1 MDAMQQVRDYFDL
14 LTDQGQSHIVWRLTS
29 ATTQSPLTVEAEPY
43 DQRTQAGGYGAIAPH
58 VAKVREGLQ
67 RLEAGEDFGPDFPDE
82 KREVAIELVKRN
94 LNGIG
99 NTEFFFGH
107 SGQQVQLDQQIARRA
122 LTAIEGGEDSLYEYL
137 YGTFARRE
145 AGSIEGQ
152 ILDVGTD
159 SEEPAVHIEEDLS
172 GRRISCR
179 IDEKIRQDIERR
191 LTAADVW
198 DKRRVR
204 VRGELN
210 YDADGKLIRLYEG
223 QIAFIEPVAVSVDDL
238 YDPEFTEG
246 LEPRDYLDRF
256 REGELG

>member
-14 LTDQGQSHIVWRLTS
+14 LTDQGQDHIVWRLTS

-43 DQRTQAGGYGAIAPH
+43 DQRTKAGGYGAIAPH
-58 VAKVREGLQ
+58 VAKVREGLE
-67 RLEAGEDFGPDFPDE
+67 RLEAGEDLGPDFPDE
-82 KREVAIELVKRN
+82 KREVAISLLERN

-99 NTEFFFGH
+99 RTKIFFGH
-107 SGQQVQLDQQIARRA
+107 GGQQVQLDQQIARRA
-122 LTAIEGGEDSLYEYL
+122 LTAIEGGEDALHEYL

-159 SEEPAVHIEEDLS
+159 SEEPAVHIVEHLS

-179 IDEKIRQDIERR
+179 INKEIRHDIERR
-191 LTAADVW
+191 LTAAHVW
-198 DKRRVR
+198 DKHRIRI
-204 VRGELN
+204 RGVLN
-210 YDADGKLIRLYEG
+210 YDADGRLIRLYDG
-223 QIAFIEPVAVSVDDL
+223 RIAFIEPVDVSVDDL
-238 YDPEFTEG
+238 HDPEFTEG
-246 LEPRDYLDRF
+246 LEPSEYLERL